1 MTISVGDTLPSATFR
16 TMDEAGLAEKPSGDL
31 FAGKVAVF
39 AVPGAYTPTCH
50 NTHLPSFIANADAL
64 KAKGVTGVVRIA
76 VNDPF
81 VVGAWSKDTG
91 AGAAGITVVGDSD
104 AAFTKA
110 IGMDFDGSAVGLG
123 VRSQRYAMLVEDGV
137 VKWLAVE
144 DSPGEAGKTS
154 AEAMLAAM

>member
-16 TMDEAGLAEKPSGDL
+16 TMDEAGLAEASSAELFSGRT
-31 FAGKVAVF
+31 AVF

-50 NTHLPSFIANADAL
+50 NTHLPSFLANIDAL
-64 KAKGVTGVVRIA
+64 KAKGVERVVCIA

-81 VVGAWSKDTG
+81 VVGAWAKDTG
-91 AGAAGITVVGDSD
+91 AGAAGIRVVGDSD

-110 IGMDFDGSAVGLG
+110 IGLDFDGSAVGLG
-123 VRSQRYAMLVEDGV
+123 VRSKRYAMLVEDGV

-144 DSPGEAGKTS
+144 DNPGEAAKTS
-154 AEAMLAAM
+154 AEAMLAAL